1 LYTFVVPTVSVWRFL
16 LVNCMAV
23 YWTLL
28 RNNRNYR
35 NLWLGYVV
43 TQLGDWFNLIATAS
57 LIEMLSGSGTA
68 VSYLFLARF
77 LPLFLFAPLAGVLA
91 DRYDRRK
98 IMIYSNLIQAAV
110 VLGFL
115 LVRQAADLWL
125 LYLLLVIQFAL
136 AALFVPARTAVIPNI
151 VVRRQLVTANAL
163 DSLTWSTMLAIG
175 ALLGGVATAV
185 LGIQAA
191 FVINALAYAGSTLLL
206 ARIAIVSKPDE
217 LATPLLTQ
225 PSRPGGWFNF
235 LDGLRYLRGE
245 RAILGLALIKAGGSL
260 AWGAINVLEV
270 TFAHRV
276 FPMEGGGEATLGLIY
291 MISGIGTGIGPLLLR
306 RFLGDAPRQMRW
318 AIIIGLCLMTAGI
331 TGLALA
337 PTLAWFSVATLVR
350 TLGTG
355 ALWVFSA
362 AMLQMAVPDRVRG
375 RVFAFEFAAL
385 TLTQSISIYWAGF
398 ALDQIALTVQQ
409 TTLSMGVVGAVVTV
423 LWLLFHWQ
431 TRNLM
436 VTAVAS
442 GGEEQPLLANEPS
455 STAGQ

>member
-1 LYTFVVPTVSVWRFL
+1 
-16 LVNCMAV
+16 MV

-28 RNNRNYR
+28 RDNTNYR

-57 LIEMLSGSGTA
+57 LIEMLSGTGTA

-98 IMIYSNLIQAAV
+98 IMIYSNLVQAAV

-125 LYLLLVIQFAL
+125 LYLLLVVQFAL
-136 AALFVPARTAVIPNI
+136 AALFTPARTAVIPNI
-151 VVRRQLVTANAL
+151 VVRRELVTANAL

-175 ALLGGVATAV
+175 AFLGGVATAV

-191 FVINALAYAGSTLLL
+191 FVLNALAYAGSTLLL
-206 ARIAIVSKPDE
+206 ARIAI
-217 LATPLLTQ
+217 PLQ
-225 PSRPGGWFNF
+225 PAVEADITGTRKPGGWFNF
-235 LDGLRYLRGE
+235 MDGLRYLRGE
-245 RAILGLALIKAGGSL
+245 RTILGLALIKAGGSL

-276 FPMEGGGEATLGLIY
+276 FPLAGGGEATLGLIY
-291 MISGIGTGIGPLLLR
+291 MISGIGTGLGPLLLR
-306 RFLGDAPRQMRW
+306 RWLGDEPRKMRW
-318 AIIIGLCLMTAGI
+318 AIIIGLFLMTAGI
-331 TGLALA
+331 AGLAVA
-337 PTLAWFSVATLVR
+337 PTFAWFSVATLVR

-362 AMLQMAVPDRVRG
+362 ALLQLAVPDKVRG
-375 RVFAFEFAAL
+375 RVFAFEFAVL
-385 TLTQSISIYWAGF
+385 TLTQSISIYWAGY
-398 ALDQIALTVQQ
+398 AMDQINLTIEQ
-409 TTLSMGVVGAVVTV
+409 TTLSMAVVGSLVTTI
-423 LWLLFHWQ
+423 WLLFHWQ
-431 TRNLM
+431 TRHLM
-436 VTAVAS
+436 VTAVAKNS
-442 GGEEQPLLANEPS
+442 DQFATS
-455 STAGQ
+455 D

>member
-1 LYTFVVPTVSVWRFL
+1 
-16 LVNCMAV
+16 MV

-28 RNNRNYR
+28 RDNENYR

-98 IMIYSNLIQAAV
+98 IMIYSNLVQAAV

-115 LVRQAADLWL
+115 LVRQEADLWL
-125 LYLLLVIQFAL
+125 LYLLLVVQFAL
-136 AALFVPARTAVIPNI
+136 AALFTPARTAVIPNI
-151 VVRRQLVTANAL
+151 VARRELVTANAL
-163 DSLTWSTMLAIG
+163 DSLTWSTMLAVG
-175 ALLGGVATAV
+175 ALLGGLATAV

-191 FVINALAYAGSTLLL
+191 FVLNAVAYAGSTLLL
-206 ARIAIVSKPDE
+206 ARIAIP
-217 LATPLLTQ
+217 PQ
-225 PSRPGGWFNF
+225 PAVPIDVAGIGKPGGWFNF
-235 LDGLRYLRGE
+235 MDGLRYLRGE
-245 RAILGLALIKAGGSL
+245 RTILGLALIKAGGSL

-276 FPMEGGGEATLGLIY
+276 FPLAGGGEATLGLIY

-306 RFLGDAPRQMRW
+306 RWLGDEPRKMRW
-318 AIIIGLCLMTAGI
+318 AIIIGLFLMVAGI
-331 TGLALA
+331 AGLAVA
-337 PTLAWFSVATLVR
+337 PTFAWFSMATLVR

-362 AMLQMAVPDRVRG
+362 ALLQLAVPDKVRG
-375 RVFAFEFAAL
+375 RVFAFEFAVL
-385 TLTQSISIYWAGF
+385 TLTQSISIYWAGY
-398 ALDQIALTVQQ
+398 AMDQINLTVEQ
-409 TTLSMGVVGAVVTV
+409 TTLSMALVGSLVTAV
-423 LWLLFHWQ
+423 WLLFHWR
-431 TRNLM
+431 TRHLM
-436 VTAVAS
+436 ITAVARNS
-442 GGEEQPLLANEPS
+442 DQFAAS
-455 STAGQ
+455 D

>member
-1 LYTFVVPTVSVWRFL
+1 
-16 LVNCMAV
+16 MV

-28 RNNRNYR
+28 RDNENYR

-98 IMIYSNLIQAAV
+98 IMIYSNLVQAAV

-115 LVRQAADLWL
+115 LVRLAADLWL
-125 LYLLLVIQFAL
+125 LYLLLVVQFAL
-136 AALFVPARTAVIPNI
+136 AALFTPARTAVIPNI
-151 VVRRQLVTANAL
+151 VVRRELVTANAL
-163 DSLTWSTMLAIG
+163 DSLTWSTMLAVG
-175 ALLGGVATAV
+175 ALLGGLATAF

-191 FVINALAYAGSTLLL
+191 FVLNAVAYAGSTLLL
-206 ARIAIVSKPDE
+206 ARIAIPPQPAV
-217 LATPLLTQ
+217 LADVAGIGE
-225 PSRPGGWFNF
+225 PGGWFNF
-235 LDGLRYLRGE
+235 MDGLRYLRGE
-245 RAILGLALIKAGGSL
+245 RTILGLAFIKAGGSL

-276 FPMEGGGEATLGLIY
+276 FPLAGGGEATLGLIY

-306 RFLGDAPRQMRW
+306 RWLGDEPRKMRW
-318 AIIIGLCLMTAGI
+318 AIIIGLFLMTAGI
-331 TGLALA
+331 AGLAIA
-337 PTLAWFSVATLVR
+337 PTFAWFSVATLVR

-362 AMLQMAVPDRVRG
+362 ALLQLAVPDKVRG
-375 RVFAFEFAAL
+375 RVFAFEFAVL

-398 ALDQIALTVQQ
+398 AMDQINLTVEQ
-409 TTLSMGVVGAVVTV
+409 TTLSMALVGSLVTAV
-423 LWLLFHWQ
+423 WLLFHWQ
-431 TRNLM
+431 TRHLM
-436 VTAVAS
+436 ITAVARNS
-442 GGEEQPLLANEPS
+442 DQFAAS
-455 STAGQ
+455 D

>member
-1 LYTFVVPTVSVWRFL
+1 
-16 LVNCMAV
+16 MV

-28 RNNRNYR
+28 RDNENYR

-98 IMIYSNLIQAAV
+98 IMIYSNLVQAAV

-125 LYLLLVIQFAL
+125 LYVLLVVQFAL
-136 AALFVPARTAVIPNI
+136 AALFTPARTAVIPNI
-151 VVRRQLVTANAL
+151 VARRELVTANAL
-163 DSLTWSTMLAIG
+163 DSLTWSTMLAVG
-175 ALLGGVATAV
+175 ALLGGLATAV

-191 FVINALAYAGSTLLL
+191 FVLNAAAYAGSTLLL
-206 ARIAIVSKPDE
+206 ARIAIP
-217 LATPLLTQ
+217 PQ
-225 PSRPGGWFNF
+225 PVVPADVAGIGKPGGWFNF
-235 LDGLRYLRGE
+235 VDGLRYLCGE
-245 RAILGLALIKAGGSL
+245 RTILGLALIKAGGSL

-276 FPMEGGGEATLGLIY
+276 FPLAGGGEATLGLIY
-291 MISGIGTGIGPLLLR
+291 MIVGIGTGIGPLLLR
-306 RFLGDAPRQMRW
+306 RWLGDEPRKMRW
-318 AIIIGLCLMTAGI
+318 AIIIGLFLMTAGI
-331 TGLALA
+331 AGLAVA
-337 PTLAWFSVATLVR
+337 PTFAWFSVATLVR

-362 AMLQMAVPDRVRG
+362 ALLQLAVPDKVRG
-375 RVFAFEFAAL
+375 RVFAFEFAVL
-385 TLTQSISIYWAGF
+385 TLTQSISIYWAGY
-398 ALDQIALTVQQ
+398 AMDQINLTVEQ
-409 TTLSMGVVGAVVTV
+409 TTLSMALVGSLVTAV
-423 LWLLFHWQ
+423 WLLFHWR
-431 TRNLM
+431 TRHLM
-436 VTAVAS
+436 ITAVARNS
-442 GGEEQPLLANEPS
+442 DQFATS
-455 STAGQ
+455 D

>member
-1 LYTFVVPTVSVWRFL
+1 MVGRPYI
-16 LVNCMAV
+16 MMV

-28 RNNRNYR
+28 RGNRNYR
-35 NLWLGYVV
+35 NLWLGYVI

-98 IMIYSNLIQAAV
+98 IMIYSNLVQAAV

-115 LVRQAADLWL
+115 FVRQAGDLWL

-151 VVRRQLVTANAL
+151 VARRELVTANAL
-163 DSLTWSTMLAIG
+163 DSLTWSVMLAVG
-175 ALLGGVATAV
+175 ALLGGLATAA

-191 FVINALAYAGSTLLL
+191 FVLNAVAYAGSTLLL
-206 ARIAIVSKPDE
+206 ARIALPARAGE
-217 LATPLLTQ
+217 ATVEKLVT
-225 PSRPGGWFNF
+225 PGGWFNF
-235 LDGLRYLRGE
+235 MDGLRYLRGE
-245 RAILGLALIKAGGSL
+245 RVILGLALIKAGGSL

-276 FPMEGGGEATLGLIY
+276 FPLAGGGEATLGLIY
-291 MISGIGTGIGPLLLR
+291 MISGIGTGVGPLLLR
-306 RFLGDAPRQMRW
+306 RWLGDAPRQMRW
-318 AIIIGLCLMTAGI
+318 AILVGLFLMTAGLA
-331 TGLALA
+331 GLALA

-362 AMLQMAVPDRVRG
+362 ALLQLAVPDRVRG
-375 RVFAFEFAAL
+375 RVFAFEFAVL
-385 TLTQSISIYWAGF
+385 TLTQSVSIYWAGF
-398 ALDQIALTVQQ
+398 AIDRIGLTLTQ
-409 TTLSMGVVGAVVTV
+409 TTWSMAAVAVGVAA
-423 LWLLFHWQ
+423 LWVLFHWR
-431 TRNLM
+431 TRAVM
-436 VTAVAS
+436 VAAVARNEH
-442 GGEEQPLLANEPS
+442 GEEVA
-455 STAGQ
+455 

>member
-1 LYTFVVPTVSVWRFL
+1 
-16 LVNCMAV
+16 MV

-28 RNNRNYR
+28 RDNANYR

-98 IMIYSNLIQAAV
+98 IMIYSNLVQAAV

-115 LVRQAADLWL
+115 LVRQEADLWL
-125 LYLLLVIQFAL
+125 LYLLLVVQFAL
-136 AALFVPARTAVIPNI
+136 AALFTPARTAVIPNI
-151 VVRRQLVTANAL
+151 VARRELVTANAL

-175 ALLGGVATAV
+175 ALLGGLATAV

-191 FVINALAYAGSTLLL
+191 FVLNAVAYAGSTLLL
-206 ARIAIVSKPDE
+206 ARIAIP
-217 LATPLLTQ
+217 PQ
-225 PSRPGGWFNF
+225 PAVPVDVAGIGKPGGWFNF
-235 LDGLRYLRGE
+235 MDGLRYLRGE
-245 RAILGLALIKAGGSL
+245 RTILGLALIKAGGSL

-276 FPMEGGGEATLGLIY
+276 FPLAGGGEATLGLIY

-306 RFLGDAPRQMRW
+306 RWLGDEPRKMRW
-318 AIIIGLCLMTAGI
+318 AIIIGLFLMTAGI
-331 TGLALA
+331 AGLAVA
-337 PTLAWFSVATLVR
+337 PTFAWFSVATLVR

-362 AMLQMAVPDRVRG
+362 ALLQLAVPDKVRG
-375 RVFAFEFAAL
+375 RVFAFEFAVL

-398 ALDQIALTVQQ
+398 AMDQINLTIEQ
-409 TTLSMGVVGAVVTV
+409 TTLSMALVGSFVTTV
-423 LWLLFHWQ
+423 WLLFHWQ
-431 TRNLM
+431 TRHLM
-436 VTAVAS
+436 ITAVAKNS
-442 GGEEQPLLANEPS
+442 DQFATS
-455 STAGQ
+455 D

>member
-1 LYTFVVPTVSVWRFL
+1 
-16 LVNCMAV
+16 MV

-28 RNNRNYR
+28 RDNENYR

-98 IMIYSNLIQAAV
+98 IMIYSNLVQAAV

-115 LVRQAADLWL
+115 LVRLAADLWL
-125 LYLLLVIQFAL
+125 LYLLLVVQFAL
-136 AALFVPARTAVIPNI
+136 AALFTPARTAVIPNI
-151 VVRRQLVTANAL
+151 VVRRELVTANAL
-163 DSLTWSTMLAIG
+163 DSLTWSTMLAVG
-175 ALLGGVATAV
+175 ALLGGLATAF

-191 FVINALAYAGSTLLL
+191 FVLNAVAYAGSTLLL
-206 ARIAIVSKPDE
+206 ARIAIP
-217 LATPLLTQ
+217 PQ
-225 PSRPGGWFNF
+225 PAGPVDVAGIGEPGGWFNF
-235 LDGLRYLRGE
+235 MDGLRYLRGE
-245 RAILGLALIKAGGSL
+245 RTILGLAFIKAGGSL

-276 FPMEGGGEATLGLIY
+276 FPLAGGGEATLGLIY

-306 RFLGDAPRQMRW
+306 RWLGDEPRKMRW
-318 AIIIGLCLMTAGI
+318 AIIIGLFLMTAGI
-331 TGLALA
+331 AGLAIA
-337 PTLAWFSVATLVR
+337 PTFAWFSVATLVR

-362 AMLQMAVPDRVRG
+362 ALLQLAVPDKVRG
-375 RVFAFEFAAL
+375 RVFAFEFAVL

-398 ALDQIALTVQQ
+398 AMDQINLTVEQ
-409 TTLSMGVVGAVVTV
+409 TTLSMALVGSLVTAV
-423 LWLLFHWQ
+423 WLLFHWQ
-431 TRNLM
+431 TRHLM
-436 VTAVAS
+436 ITAVARNS
-442 GGEEQPLLANEPS
+442 DQFAAS
-455 STAGQ
+455 D

>member
-1 LYTFVVPTVSVWRFL
+1 
-16 LVNCMAV
+16 MV

-28 RNNRNYR
+28 RDNANYR

-98 IMIYSNLIQAAV
+98 IMIYSNLVQAAV

-115 LVRQAADLWL
+115 LVRQAADLWM
-125 LYLLLVIQFAL
+125 LYLLLVVQFAL
-136 AALFVPARTAVIPNI
+136 AALFTPARTAVIPNI
-151 VVRRQLVTANAL
+151 VARNGLVTANAL
-163 DSLTWSTMLAIG
+163 DSLTWSTMLAVG
-175 ALLGGVATAV
+175 AFLGGLATAV

-191 FVINALAYAGSTLLL
+191 FVLNAVAYAGSTLLL
-206 ARIAIVSKPDE
+206 ARIVIAPRP
-217 LATPLLTQ
+217 LTPAGATETETE
-225 PSRPGGWFNF
+225 PGGWFNF
-235 LDGLRYLRGE
+235 MDGLRYLRGE
-245 RAILGLALIKAGGSL
+245 RTILGLALIKAGGSL

-276 FPMEGGGEATLGLIY
+276 FPLAGGGEATLGLIY

-306 RFLGDAPRQMRW
+306 RWLGDEPRKMRW
-318 AIIIGLCLMTAGI
+318 AIIIGLFLMTAGI
-331 TGLALA
+331 AGLAIA
-337 PTLAWFSVATLVR
+337 PTFAWFSVATLVR

-362 AMLQMAVPDRVRG
+362 ALLQLAVPDKVRG
-375 RVFAFEFAAL
+375 RVFAFEFAVL
-385 TLTQSISIYWAGF
+385 TLTQSVSIYWAGF
-398 ALDQIALTVQQ
+398 AMDQINLTVEQ
-409 TTLSMGVVGAVVTV
+409 TTLSMVLVGAIVTAV
-423 LWLLFHWQ
+423 WLLFHWQ
-431 TRNLM
+431 TRHLM
-436 VTAVAS
+436 VTAVARNS
-442 GGEEQPLLANEPS
+442 EQFATS
-455 STAGQ
+455 D

>member
-1 LYTFVVPTVSVWRFL
+1 
-16 LVNCMAV
+16 MV

-28 RNNRNYR
+28 RDNKNYR

-57 LIEMLSGSGTA
+57 LIEMLSGTGTA

-98 IMIYSNLIQAAV
+98 IMIYSNLVQAAV

-125 LYLLLVIQFAL
+125 LYLLLVVQFAL
-136 AALFVPARTAVIPNI
+136 AALFTPARTAVIPNI
-151 VVRRQLVTANAL
+151 VARRELVTANAL

-175 ALLGGVATAV
+175 AFLGGVATAV

-191 FVINALAYAGSTLLL
+191 FVLNAVAYAGSTLLL
-206 ARIAIVSKPDE
+206 ARIAIP
-217 LATPLLTQ
+217 PQ
-225 PSRPGGWFNF
+225 PAVQVDVTGIGKPGGWFNF
-235 LDGLRYLRGE
+235 MDGLRYLRGE
-245 RAILGLALIKAGGSL
+245 RTILGLALIKAGGSL

-276 FPMEGGGEATLGLIY
+276 FPLAGGGEATLGLIY
-291 MISGIGTGIGPLLLR
+291 MLSGIGTGLGPLLLR
-306 RFLGDAPRQMRW
+306 RWLGDEPRKMRW
-318 AIIIGLCLMTAGI
+318 AIIIGLFLMTAGI
-331 TGLALA
+331 AGLAIA
-337 PTLAWFSVATLVR
+337 PTFAWFSVATLVR

-362 AMLQMAVPDRVRG
+362 ALLQLAVPDKVRG
-375 RVFAFEFAAL
+375 RVFAFEFAVL
-385 TLTQSISIYWAGF
+385 TLTQSISIYWAGY
-398 ALDQIALTVQQ
+398 AMDQINLTIEQ
-409 TTLSMGVVGAVVTV
+409 TTLSMAVVGSLVTTI
-423 LWLLFHWQ
+423 WLLFHWQ
-431 TRNLM
+431 TRHLM
-436 VTAVAS
+436 VTAVAKNNDQFATS
-442 GGEEQPLLANEPS
+442 D
-455 STAGQ
+455 